1 MRWTRRDGGAPRERH
16 EQDATRIDAV
26 GGEMDDA
33 MGDRAGLARPRT
45 RDHQER
51 GVGRGVARAVLAN
64 TMLNGATLVGV
75 ELVEIGR
82 GHRQIALLEAKH
94 DEPCSIFIR
103 NRCGRHG
110 LSTATRLPWLAL
122 LSGPAVLTVSGM

>member
-51 GVGRGVARAVLAN
+51 GVGRGIARAVLAN
-64 TMLNGATLVGV
+64 TMLDGATLVGV

-82 GHRQIALLEAKH
+82 GHRRIALLEARQ
-94 DEPCSIFIR
+94 DEPCSILIR
-103 NRCGRHG
+103 NRYSPRAVNRRKC
-110 LSTATRLPWLAL
+110 APRL
-122 LSGPAVLTVSGM
+122 